1 MHRSTAPPQLRT
13 QRNQYIEGERTL
25 NLLLIGLIDGVLTGA
40 VYALMA
46 AGLTLIFG
54 VLDMINIAQGIFVIL
69 GSYLSLILEQH
80 AGIGLFPSLIIT
92 IPAMF
97 GLGLFVEWAFIRRIG
112 AENRVTMSILI
123 TYAVMIIVEGVLLL
137 TYGSNYQSLSASYV
151 TNSFLIAGHY
161 IPEIYVYGFIL
172 SVAAVVV
179 LYAIL
184 YRTRLGTS
192 LRASMDNAM
201 AASLVGVN
209 VKKVSTLA
217 FGIGVAVTA
226 IGGMLFGAIQPFTPN
241 TGYDLISRLLSIVV
255 LGGLGSVGGALG
267 GAMVMLIIEDVVST
281 VWSPTWAPLLYF
293 AVLIVVLIVKPTGI
307 FGRQAVR
314 SQ

>member
-1 MHRSTAPPQLRT
+1 MSL
-13 QRNQYIEGERTL
+13 GTL
-25 NLLLIGLIDGVLTGA
+25 EIGVIDGILTGA

-69 GSYLSLILEQH
+69 GSYLSLLLEQKF
-80 AGIGLFPSLIIT
+80 GINLF
-92 IPAMF
+92 
-97 GLGLFVEWAFIRRIG
+97 LGLVITVPVMFLLGIFVEWAFIRRVG

-123 TYAVMIIVEGVLLL
+123 TYAVMIVIEGMLLL

-151 TNSFLIAGHY
+151 TQSFDIGGHY
-161 IPEIYVYGFIL
+161 VPEIYVYGFIL
-172 SVAAVVV
+172 SVVAVLA

-192 LRASMDNAM
+192 LRAAMDNGM

-209 VKKVSTLA
+209 VKRVSTIA
-217 FGIGVAVTA
+217 FGIGVAITA
-226 IGGMLFGAIQPFTPN
+226 IGGMIFGAIQPFTPN
-241 TGYDLISRLLSIVV
+241 SGYDLISRLLSVVV

-267 GAMVMLIIEDVVST
+267 GAMVMLVIEDVVST
-281 VWSPTWAPLLYF
+281 VWAPTWAPLLYF
-293 AVLIVVLIVKPTGI
+293 AVLVVVLLIKPTGI
-307 FGRQAVR
+307 FGQQSVR